1 MLIEGEIM
9 SFVRRNVWKLP
20 PNDETLLWYSRAIGK
35 LQERDL
41 SDPTSWWSLAAMH
54 GIDEEVWRKFGYIP
68 QGTPLPNSQQLRKLW
83 NQCQHL
89 TWFFLPWHRGYL
101 AAFEA
106 LLRDEIVKLHGPSD
120 WALPY
125 WDYSSDRQSLELP
138 RAFAQPQ
145 WPDGSRNFLHV
156 TRRYGSAQVP
166 IVQTPLIL
174 DRRVVP
180 IGPALG
186 EKFFEGTPGE
196 GPAGFGGV
204 KTTFWHGDEGESK
217 FGGLEQQPHGPVHV
231 WVGGGFKGNGL
242 SQDRFDLGLM
252 TNPDTAALD
261 PIFWLHHAN
270 IDRLWKVWLR
280 QVRRPNDGPDVFADP
295 TDPDWLNGPRDRHFT
310 MPAVD
315 GTLYTFTPR
324 DVLDTEA
331 PKLGYLYD
339 DDTQI
344 AEATDRV
351 AVRFERLGVS
361 PRVASQ
367 LSGGLQMAPP
377 KSPSLVGANSS
388 VVRLN
393 SDVVETTIKLDSG
406 EKQRL
411 SQALSVGPGIA
422 REPDRVFLNLENV
435 KSPSDA
441 AIFYV
446 YVGLP
451 DDVDPEDDTEH
462 LAGSFSMFGVSK
474 VSHPTA
480 SSGNGVTASF
490 DITSIID
497 AKHATSG
504 LEDELSV
511 KLVAAVPGAT
521 SNDISIGRVSIYR
534 QEQ

>member
-1 MLIEGEIM
+1 MA
-9 SFVRRNVWKLP
+9 FVRRNVWNLP
-20 PNDETLLWYSRAIGK
+20 PNDETLLWFSKAIEK
-35 LQERDL
+35 LQEREL
-41 SDPTSWWSLAAMH
+41 SDPTSWWSLGAMH

-68 QGTPLPNSQQLRKLW
+68 AGTPFPNNPELRTLW

-106 LLRDEIVKLHGPSD
+106 IVRDAIVKLGGPSD

-125 WDYSSDRQSLELP
+125 WNYSGDRRSLELP
-138 RAFAQPQ
+138 RAFAQAS

-156 TRRYGSAQVP
+156 GRRYGSAQVP
-166 IVQTPLIL
+166 NVQTPLVL
-174 DRRVVP
+174 DQRVVP
-180 IGPALG
+180 IAPALA
-186 EKFFEGTPGE
+186 ERFFEGTPGE
-196 GPAGFGGV
+196 GPAGFGGIR
-204 KTTFWHGDEGESK
+204 TLFWHGDEGESK

-231 WVGGGFKGNGL
+231 WVGGGFKGDRL
-242 SQDRFDLGLM
+242 SRDRFDLGLM

-270 IDRLWKVWLR
+270 IDRVWKVWLR
-280 QVRRPNDGPDVFADP
+280 QGRGPNDASDVFADP
-295 TDPDWLNGPRDRHFT
+295 TDSDWLKGPRDRKFI

-315 GTLYTFTPR
+315 GTLYTFTPQ
-324 DVLDTEA
+324 DVLDTEG

-339 DDTQI
+339 DDTQVP
-344 AEATDRV
+344 EAVDRL
-351 AVRFERLGVS
+351 AVRFERLGVT

-367 LSGGLQMAPP
+367 LSRRLQMAPP
-377 KSPSLVGANSS
+377 KSPALIGANSA

-393 SDVVETTIKLDSG
+393 KDVVETKVKLDSG
-406 EKQRL
+406 ERQKL
-411 SQALSVGPGIA
+411 SRTLSVGPGIT

-446 YVGLP
+446 YVNLP
-451 DDVDPEDDTEH
+451 DNVDPEDGTEH

-474 VSHPTA
+474 ASDPTA

-490 DITSIID
+490 DITRIID
-497 AKHATSG
+497 AKHAASG

-521 SNDISIGRVSIYR
+521 SDDISIGRISIYR